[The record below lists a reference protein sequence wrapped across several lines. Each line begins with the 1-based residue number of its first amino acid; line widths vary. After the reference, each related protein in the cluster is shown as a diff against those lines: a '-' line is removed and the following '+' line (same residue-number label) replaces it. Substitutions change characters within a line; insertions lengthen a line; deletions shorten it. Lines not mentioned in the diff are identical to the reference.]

1 MHRRLQLVL
10 LALVAIL
17 GHSAG
22 ALAEDTL
29 SGAAG
34 IAPELNATYTFIS
47 ATGDDKLF
55 VDTGDK
61 TARVT
66 WGGRKSTVMSSP
78 RSIPRMVPQGPQQ
91 NSTLPT

>member
-66 WGGRKSTVMSSP
+66 GGAQIHGDEHAP
-78 RSIPRMVPQGPQQ
+78 RSIPRMVPQGPQH

>member
-34 IAPELNATYTFIS
+34 IAPELNATYTFIL
-47 ATGDDKLF
+47 ADGDDKLF
-55 VDTGDK
+55 ET
-61 TARVT
+61 
-66 WGGRKSTVMSSP
+66 SC
-78 RSIPRMVPQGPQQ
+78 
-91 NSTLPT
+91 L